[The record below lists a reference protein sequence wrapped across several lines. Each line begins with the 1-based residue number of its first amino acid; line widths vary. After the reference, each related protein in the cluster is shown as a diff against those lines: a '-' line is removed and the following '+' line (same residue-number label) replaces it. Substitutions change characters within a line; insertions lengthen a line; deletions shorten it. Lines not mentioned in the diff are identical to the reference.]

1 MDFPSMLATIYSL
14 LYQNCSTRCRDFA
27 SLPLVWPGGFTKA
40 PSYSQ
45 RTSLITDSLLT
56 FTTFSESSSL
66 FTVSSDCS
74 SLQFVIKLE
83 TYLHKFMRRSIYG
96 RTFTSVLLNRV
107 LIACLLVANCGKICW
122 KCLFW
127 LPGFLSSTP
136 PLPRLHWIA
145 HKLNIPWNCH
155 HFLGVR
161 FSLQSSLSLCS
172 TNRSQVRRIFID
184 T

>member
-1 MDFPSMLATIYSL
+1 VLWWCSPWFSELRDFPSILATIYSL
-14 LYQNCSTRCRDFA
+14 LYQNYYTRCWDFA

-56 FTTFSESSSL
+56 FTTFSESSSP
-66 FTVSSDCS
+66 FTVSSECS

-96 RTFTSVLLNRV
+96 RTFASVLLNRV
-107 LIACLLVANCGKICW
+107 LIACLLAANCGKFCW

-127 LPGFLSSTP
+127 LPGFSSSTSSSIIEAPLDTSKTQHPLKLP
-136 PLPRLHWIA
+136 PLSRCP
-145 HKLNIPWNCH
+145 
-155 HFLGVR
+155 F
-161 FSLQSSLSLCS
+161 
-172 TNRSQVRRIFID
+172 
-184 T
+184 